1 MDSVR
6 PYCIM
11 PGRVAQGGI
20 SMGKKGSTRAAAGSG
35 SIRQRPDGRWEARY
49 TYKDEL
55 GQTKRGSVYALT
67 QKECRQKLTA
77 ILTDIDRN
85 TYTKPQRYTF
95 AQWLDIWLDTYCRDL
110 KPMTLAS
117 YKSKIECRIK
127 PAIGGSYL
135 SALSNVQLQKF
146 YNSLS
151 EGDAPLSAKTIQCYH
166 GIIHKSLE
174 QAVAAHVLPA
184 NPSEHIKLPKVKKPE
199 LKPLMDDNVGLF
211 LEAIRGDKFERL
223 FIVALFSGL
232 RQSEL
237 VGLRWDDVDL
247 TNGVLTV
254 CRQIQKAHDKA
265 GYVSI
270 DETKSGK
277 TRQAAVAPSIV
288 RVLTEQKAQQD
299 EWRTAA
305 GSLWN
310 NENNLVFTDERGG
323 HLKHR
328 TIQNHFKAI
337 VAGMGCPNVR
347 FHDLRHSYAVIA
359 LQSGDSVKSVQEQL
373 GHYSAA
379 FTLTT
384 YAAVSDTMRRET
396 QNIMEAAFKDA
407 TGCKG

>member
-1 MDSVR
+1 M
-6 PYCIM
+6 
-11 PGRVAQGGI
+11 GRK
-20 SMGKKGSTRAAAGSG
+20 STTRAAAGSG
-35 SIRQRPDGRWEARY
+35 SMRQRPDGRWEARY

-55 GQTKRGSVYALT
+55 GQTKRSSVYALT

-85 TYTKPQRYTF
+85 AYVKPQRYTF
-95 AQWLDIWLDTYCRDL
+95 AQWLDTWLDTYCRGL

-166 GIIHKSLE
+166 GIIHKALE
-174 QAVAAHVLPA
+174 QAVAAHVIPA
-184 NPSEHIKLPKVKKPE
+184 NPSEHIKLPKIHKPD
-199 LKPLMDDNVGLF
+199 LQPLMDEDVRRF
-211 LEAIRGDKFERL
+211 MEAIRGDRFERL
-223 FIVALFSGL
+223 FILALFSGL

-237 VGLRWDDVDL
+237 IGLRWEDVDL
-247 TNGVLTV
+247 ENGVLTV
-254 CRQIQKAHDKA
+254 RRQIQKAHDRA
-265 GYVSI
+265 GYISL

-277 TRQAAVAPSIV
+277 TRQAAVAPSITQ
-288 RVLTEQKAQQD
+288 VLAEQQAQQN
-299 EWRTAA
+299 EWRAAA
-305 GSLWN
+305 GLLWN
-310 NENNLVFTDERGG
+310 NESNLVFTDELGE

-396 QNIMEAAFKDA
+396 QNIMEAAFKEA
-407 TGCKG
+407 TSCKG

>member
-1 MDSVR
+1 
-6 PYCIM
+6 
-11 PGRVAQGGI
+11 
-20 SMGKKGSTRAAAGSG
+20 MGKKGSTRGAAGSG

-211 LEAIRGDKFERL
+211 LEAIRGDRFERL

-277 TRQAAVAPSIV
+277 TRHAAVAPSIV

-384 YAAVSDTMRRET
+384 YAAVSDTMRKET
-396 QNIMEAAFKDA
+396 QNIMETAFKDA

>member
-1 MDSVR
+1 
-6 PYCIM
+6 
-11 PGRVAQGGI
+11 
-20 SMGKKGSTRAAAGSG
+20 MGKKGSARAAAGSG

-55 GQTKRGSVYALT
+55 GRTKRASVYADT
-67 QKECRQKLTA
+67 QKECRRKLTS

-85 TYTKPQRYTF
+85 AYIKPQRYTF
-95 AQWLDIWLDTYCRDL
+95 AQWLDIWLETYCRNL

-117 YKSKIECRIK
+117 YKSKIEYRIK

-135 SALSNVQLQKF
+135 SALTNVQLQTF

-151 EGDAPLSAKTIQCYH
+151 EGDAPLSAKTIQNYH

-184 NPSEHIKLPKVKKPE
+184 NPSEHVKLPKVKKPN
-199 LKPLMDDNVGLF
+199 LKPLMDDNVRLF
-211 LEAIRGDKFERL
+211 LEAIRGDRFERL

-254 CRQIQKAHDKA
+254 RRQIQKAHDRA

-277 TRQAAVAPSIV
+277 TRQAAIAPSIIQ
-288 RVLTEQKAQQD
+288 VLTEQRTQQD

-305 GSLWN
+305 GALWN
-310 NENNLVFTDERGG
+310 NESNLVFTDELGG

-337 VAGMGCPNVR
+337 VAGMGCPKVR